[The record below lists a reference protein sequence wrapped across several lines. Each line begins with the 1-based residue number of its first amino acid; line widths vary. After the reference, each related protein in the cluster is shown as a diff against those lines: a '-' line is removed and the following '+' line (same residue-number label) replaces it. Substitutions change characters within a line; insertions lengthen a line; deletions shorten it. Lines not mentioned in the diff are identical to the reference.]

1 MKKKL
6 VLFLY
11 TSSLLYLSLL
21 LTNVNAEENYY
32 QLLGLK
38 KGATDDQIKKAF
50 KKMAIKFHPDKNKDD
65 PDGAKQKFQKI
76 ANAYETLSDPEKRQ
90 IYDEHGE
97 EGIKRQ

>member
-90 IYDEHGE
+90 VYDEHGE